1 MKPVHER
8 LKQIVSDR
16 GLTIHGFAIKYGFN
30 VSTISDIMQG
40 RSNPK
45 IDTLKKISECLEIS
59 MAELLCE
66 PEEIEMVKCKRTACQ
81 EMCERICNY
90 DEVTRNRI
98 LGYMDCLS
106 DNNKYL

>member
-1 MKPVHER
+1 MRPVHEK
-8 LKQIVSDR
+8 LKQIVLDR
-16 GLTIHGFAIKYGFN
+16 GLTAHGFAIKYGFN
-30 VSTISDIMQG
+30 VSTISDILEG

-45 IDTLKKISECLEIS
+45 IDTVKKIAECLEVS

-66 PEEIEMVKCKRTACQ
+66 PDEIETAKCKRTACQ